1 MEGEGKAR
9 GRPLD
14 GTTFLKMLFQIQ
26 PEEIKVGHK
35 RYFFKKWMAFILLI
49 FLLAP
54 GCGGGGGGESTS
66 MNPSGGESTSSPPSE
81 IGVISGNAVKGPV
94 SGGTVIA
101 FSMNGDG
108 TKGGQIGSAQ
118 TDGQGHFSL
127 SVGNHSG
134 PLMLQMSG
142 GNYMDEATGSQMPVD
157 PNDVMTCVISYMSP
171 NSTVSGIQ
179 ITPLTSMAQ
188 SMAQNMS
195 GGMNQTNITLA
206 NSSVGK
212 FFAINDILTTHPM
225 NPNVNGS
232 GVSSIQDMRNYGMSI
247 AAMSQYAKTIGMPHS
262 SGIVTA
268 MMNDSSDG
276 RMDGMMTGQGGM
288 MGNQQ
293 IQMGGGMM
301 NGTVMP
307 ADAGTRGLADAM
319 AQFINSP
326 MNRSGLTMQDMQNL
340 MDTLRVSNGQIQ

>member
-1 MEGEGKAR
+1 
-9 GRPLD
+9 
-14 GTTFLKMLFQIQ
+14 
-26 PEEIKVGHK
+26 
-35 RYFFKKWMAFILLI
+35 
-49 FLLAP
+49 
-54 GCGGGGGGESTS
+54 
-66 MNPSGGESTSSPPSE
+66 
-81 IGVISGNAVKGPV
+81 
-94 SGGTVIA
+94 VIA

-108 TKGGQIGSAQ
+108 TKGNQIGSAQ

-127 SVGNHSG
+127 SVGSHSG

-142 GNYMDEATGSQMPVD
+142 GNYMDEATGSQMPMD
-157 PNDVMTCVISYMSP
+157 PNDVMTCVISYLSP

-206 NSSVGK
+206 NNSVGK

-232 GVSSIQDMRNYGMSI
+232 GLSAIQDPRNYGMSI
-247 AAMSQYAKTIGMPHS
+247 AAMSQYAKNTGMPHS
-262 SGIVTA
+262 SGMVTA
-268 MMNDSSDG
+268 MMRDASDG
-276 RMDGMMTGQGGM
+276 RMNGLTTDQGGM
-288 MGNQQ
+288 MGNFH
-293 IQMGGGMM
+293 IEMGGGMM
-301 NGTVMP
+301 GGMTMP

-326 MNRSGLTMQDMQNL
+326 MNRSGLTIQDMQNL
-340 MDTLRVSNGQIQ
+340 MDKLRASNGQIQ